1 MVRNILPW
9 LGHLFR
15 VRYGLFSSLSPPSP
29 PTPLP
34 SLHFPPL
41 PPSLLPGGRGACVGV
56 IVSATVG
63 IWQRPR
69 FGEPPHAEPHSA
81 TGALWGWEVSLS
93 RTTQCPTKAITS
105 PSAFLKGPG
114 SDAGARGPG
123 NPSKTGQCRDH
134 TKPNAPREAGNV
146 FFRRGLSVER
156 IDDVWGGQSFG
167 VF

>member
-1 MVRNILPW
+1 MDSFPLSLLLHPPPHSPPFTSLLSLHPSCLVVEGPVWEW
-9 LGHLFR
+9 LWAPLLEFGSDG
-15 VRYGLFSSLSPPSP
+15 GLESRPTLSP
-29 PTPLP
+29 
-34 SLHFPPL
+34 
-41 PPSLLPGGRGACVGV
+41 
-56 IVSATVG
+56 I
-63 IWQRPR
+63 QRPAHCEVGK
-69 FGEPPHAEPHSA
+69 FHSA
-81 TGALWGWEVSLS
+81 VQLNA
-93 RTTQCPTKAITS
+93 PTKAITS